1 MPESDLRQLRVEKLL
16 AQDPEINDTQ
26 LNEFRRQLNESI
38 ELLEQKSKRTRRRIL
53 TALAIYLAAMV
64 ICSFFVV
71 LWQDAAPNATAGI
84 VRGLVYFS
92 FAISALVA
100 ALIGIWLVALYVF
113 KYAPQLNR
121 ARFDVQTSM
130 MLELQ
135 QQVQQLHENLERQK
149 NS

>member
-1 MPESDLRQLRVEKLL
+1 MPENNSRRQRIEKLL
-16 AQDPEINDTQ
+16 AQDPNINDSQ
-26 LNEFRRQLNESI
+26 LEEFRRQLNESI
-38 ELLEQKSKRTRRRIL
+38 ELFEQKSKRTRRRIL
-53 TALAIYLAAMV
+53 IAMAVYLAAMV

-84 VRGLVYFS
+84 LRGIVYLP
-92 FAISALVA
+92 FAVSALVA
-100 ALIGIWLVALYVF
+100 ALTGIWLAALYVF
-113 KYAPQLNR
+113 KYTPQIDR

-135 QQVQQLHENLERQK
+135 QQLHENLERQK

>member
-16 AQDPEINDTQ
+16 AQDPDINDTQ

-64 ICSFFVV
+64 ICSLFVV

-84 VRGLVYFS
+84 VRGLVHFS
-92 FAISALVA
+92 FAISGLVA
-100 ALIGIWLVALYVF
+100 AIVGIWLVALYAF

-121 ARFDVQTSM
+121 ARFDAQTSM
-130 MLELQ
+130 MLKPH
-135 QQVQQLHENLERQK
+135 QQLHENLERQK